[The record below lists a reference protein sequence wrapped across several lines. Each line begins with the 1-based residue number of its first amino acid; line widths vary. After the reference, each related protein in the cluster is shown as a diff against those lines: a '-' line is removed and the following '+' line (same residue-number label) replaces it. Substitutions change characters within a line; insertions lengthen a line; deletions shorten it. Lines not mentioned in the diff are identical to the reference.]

1 MISPELLRRFPFF
14 GFLDATQLKAVAMLS
29 EEMEFDT
36 DSIVFETDQAAVALY
51 VMVEGSID
59 LNYKV
64 VDRDDPKIVK
74 EFFISELNPGNIFG
88 LSALLEPY
96 RHTMTAKVLAP
107 SKVIRIEAAGLRALE
122 RTRSKA
128 ASGADEGY
136 GIGCDGALARHTRAI
151 GSSQSLKFDA
161 LREEHDCPDRII
173 AIGAVWC

>member
-29 EEMEFDT
+29 EEVEFEKDT
-36 DSIVFETDQAAVALY
+36 IVFATDQAAEALY

-64 VDRDDPKIVK
+64 VDRDDPKIAK

-107 SKVIRIEAAGLRALE
+107 SKVIRIEATGLRALE
-122 RTRSKA
+122 ELDPKLQAGLMKA
-128 ASGADEGY
+128 T
-136 GIGCDGALARHTRAI
+136 ALAAMERLHDTRVQLA
-151 GSSQSLKFDA
+151 A
-161 LREEHDCPDRII
+161 AR
-173 AIGAVWC
+173 A